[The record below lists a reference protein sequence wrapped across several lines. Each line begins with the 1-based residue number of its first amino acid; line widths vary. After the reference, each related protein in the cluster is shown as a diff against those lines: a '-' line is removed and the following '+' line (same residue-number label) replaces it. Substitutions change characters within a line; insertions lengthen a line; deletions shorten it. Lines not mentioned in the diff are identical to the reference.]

1 MCEKCRKKYY
11 MTTAIAYTSGKPHIG
26 NTYEIV
32 LADSIARFKRRQG
45 YDVYFQT
52 GTDEHG
58 QKIELKAEAAGITPK
73 EFVDNVAGE
82 VKKIWDMM
90 NASYDNFVRTTDA
103 DHEKQV
109 QKIFKRLYDQG
120 DIYKGYYE
128 GMYCTPCESFFTES
142 QLVDG
147 KCPDCGREVQPA
159 KEEAYFFKMSKY
171 ADRLIE
177 HINTHPEFIQP
188 VSRKNEM
195 MNNFL
200 LPGLQDLCVSRTSFT
215 WGIPVDFDPKHVV
228 YVWLDALT
236 NYITKIGYDADGSST
251 ELFNKNWPADL
262 HLIGKDIIR
271 FHTIYWPIFLMALDL
286 PLPKQVFGH
295 PWLLQGDGKMS
306 KSKGNVLYA
315 DELVDFFGVDA
326 VRYFLLH
333 EMPFDNDGVISW
345 ELLVERLNSDLA
357 NTLGN
362 LVNRTISMSN
372 KYFGGVVRNAG
383 VCEPVDDDFK
393 CVVTEAAGKVAEKM
407 EVLRVA
413 DAITEVFNLFKRC
426 NKYIDETTPW
436 ALAKDETKKGRL
448 ATVLYNLVE
457 SICIGANLLQSF
469 LPETSEKI
477 LAQVNGSVREF
488 DVLDQFGLYEDGT
501 KVTEKP
507 EILFAR
513 LDIKEVLA
521 RVEELH
527 PIVEEE
533 SAAEEAAQED
543 VIDIEPKDE
552 ITYDDFMKMQF
563 QIGEIIACE
572 EVKKSKKLLCSQVK
586 IGSQVKQIVSGIKK
600 YYSAEEMVGK
610 KVLVLVN
617 LKPAKLAGV
626 LSEGMLLCA
635 EDAEGSLALM
645 TPEKDMPPGAEVC

>member
-1 MCEKCRKKYY
+1 MSEKPKYY
-11 MTTAIAYTSGKPHIG
+11 ITTAIAYTSGKPHIG

-32 LADSIARFKRRQG
+32 LADAIARYKRSQG
-45 YDVYFQT
+45 YDVFFQT

-58 QKIELKAEAAGITPK
+58 QKIELKAQEAGISPK
-73 EFVDNVAGE
+73 EFVDNVSTE
-82 VKKIWDMM
+82 IKRIWDLMDT
-90 NASYDNFVRTTDA
+90 SYDKFIRTTDA

-109 QKIFKRLYDQG
+109 QKIFKKLYEQG

-200 LPGLQDLCVSRTSFT
+200 LPGLQDLCVSRTSFK
-215 WGIPVDFDPKHVV
+215 WGIPVDFDPKHVT

-236 NYITKIGYDADGSST
+236 NYITGIGYDCDGNSS
-251 ELFNKNWPADL
+251 EQFEKLWPADL

-271 FHTIYWPIFLMALDL
+271 FHTIYWPIFLMALGL

-326 VRYFLLH
+326 VRYFVLH
-333 EMPFDNDGVISW
+333 EMPFENDGVITW
-345 ELLVERLNSDLA
+345 ELMVERLNSDLA

-362 LVNRTISMSN
+362 LVNRTVSMTN
-372 KYFGGVVRNAG
+372 KYFGGTVTDKGAA
-383 VCEPVDDDFK
+383 EEVDADLKAVIENTPKAVD
-393 CVVTEAAGKVAEKM
+393 EKM
-407 EVLRVA
+407 DGLRVA
-413 DAITEVFNLFKRC
+413 DAITEIFNLFKRC
-426 NKYIDETTPW
+426 NKYIDETMPW
-436 ALAKDETKKGRL
+436 ALAKDEAKKDRL
-448 ATVLYNLVE
+448 ETVLWNLIQGISAGARLLE
-457 SICIGANLLQSF
+457 SFMPS
-469 LPETSEKI
+469 TSRKI
-477 LAQVNGSVREF
+477 L
-488 DVLDQFGLYEDGT
+488 DQLGDGH
-501 KVTEKP
+501 VTDKP
-507 EILFAR
+507 EILFQR
-513 LDIKEVLA
+513 LDVEEVLKK
-521 RVEELH
+521 VEELH
-527 PIVEEE
+527 PHKEEAVEE
-533 SAAEEAAQED
+533 AKEEN
-543 VIDIEPKDE
+543 VIDIEAKPE
-552 ITYDDFMKMQF
+552 ITFEQFGAMQF
-563 QIGEIIACE
+563 QVGEIIACE

-586 IGSQVKQIVSGIKK
+586 IGSQVKQIVSGIKAHYK
-600 YYSAEEMVGK
+600 PEDMVGK
-610 KVLVLVN
+610 KVMVLVN

-635 EDAEGSLALM
+635 EDADGNLSLM
-645 TPEKDMPPGAEVC
+645 VPEKEMPAGAEIC